1 MNTIT
6 VPAGQDKVIRLGDGD
21 TLENTLIDQT
31 ANGASAR
38 VVVVTGNAST
48 TTIKNV
54 GFKGKPASHFGHF
67 QITAQAHDTN
77 GKIVIEN
84 VYLADPPRNP
94 SNYDTGGMYVH
105 NRHKGDILIK
115 NCNIQNWG
123 NNAIYAADPGMQG
136 GSSAY
141 GRGTVRVENVF
152 SKSNN
157 ISNCRLG
164 SAGSY
169 VKDSVLWADGNAPHA
184 GSAYNERGF
193 WGEFM
198 TTKVLN
204 CDIQATKGS
213 AAIVAIAPHGY
224 QYGEPSVEV
233 DNSRVAGNYVGKHI
247 KEHNVTKNPD
257 TSMPSGV
264 PTSASHAA
272 SGQTGPSGLQPG
284 DDLGKWIKNNVND
297 GGTYKVPSGTYDFTT
312 AVVKKSNFTLTA
324 PEGAT
329 LNASGVEVLEILGDG
344 WTLEGFEFKSEKH
357 NHIELAVKG
366 KNWTVKN
373 CAWGGHR
380 ADNKGYLFSPVST
393 GGTCK
398 VERVFM
404 DVGKDSNRDVWVG
417 YGNTGDLW
425 FDRCYFASGGVYGTH
440 SVVSEAKKSTGTVNF
455 YKSYFYSNNIYDI
468 RTGSV
473 GGVCKVHKC
482 VVVDDINHVPLK
494 SASVKHPRAIWAW
507 YNKVEVRDTDVWS
520 NAPEYTVDA
529 FDGGTHG
536 PVAAGSIE
544 MIGGNVKAPKKF
556 LGNVTTKN
564 VGSNPSTDP
573 PSGVPTSVNSAIKS
587 YRPEPH
593 INYTAD
599 GLTVHF
605 DGSDTT
611 SPGGRITEYDWD
623 IGGSVA
629 TGVKT
634 TYTFQ
639 KAGTYTVK
647 LTATDLNGDSGTTT
661 TQVEV
666 KKPKPKP
673 GNPVADFT
681 VKTDGLVAHLNGSKS
696 HEPNGSVQKYKW
708 TISGNNYHGKT
719 LTHKFKAPGTYQVAL
734 EVTDPRGVTDTTVKK
749 VTVKRKPQCNC
760 SLPRWLCKWL
770 GLC

>member
-344 WTLEGFEFKSEKH
+344 WTLEGFEFKSEAQPHRTRRKGE
-357 NHIELAVKG
+357 ELDGEELRLGRAP
-366 KNWTVKN
+366 
-373 CAWGGHR
+373 GGQQ
-380 ADNKGYLFSPVST
+380 GVS
-393 GGTCK
+393 
-398 VERVFM
+398 VLPRVYR
-404 DVGKDSNRDVWVG
+404 RDVQSRARLHGRGEGLEPRRVG
-417 YGNTGDLW
+417 RLREHRGPVVRPVLLRVWRRLRHALGRLGSEEVHRDGELLQVVLLQQQHLRHS
-425 FDRCYFASGGVYGTH
+425 DRERRWGVQGPQVRRRGRH
-440 SVVSEAKKSTGTVNF
+440 Q
-455 YKSYFYSNNIYDI
+455 
-468 RTGSV
+468 
-473 GGVCKVHKC
+473 
-482 VVVDDINHVPLK
+482 
-494 SASVKHPRAIWAW
+494 PRAAEIR
-507 YNKVEVRDTDVWS
+507 VGE
-520 NAPEYTVDA
+520 APEGD
-529 FDGGTHG
+529 
-536 PVAAGSIE
+536 
-544 MIGGNVKAPKKF
+544 M
-556 LGNVTTKN
+556 
-564 VGSNPSTDP
+564 
-573 PSGVPTSVNSAIKS
+573 GVVQQGRSA
-587 YRPEPH
+587 RH
-593 INYTAD
+593 
-599 GLTVHF
+599 
-605 DGSDTT
+605 
-611 SPGGRITEYDWD
+611 
-623 IGGSVA
+623 
-629 TGVKT
+629 
-634 TYTFQ
+634 
-639 KAGTYTVK
+639 
-647 LTATDLNGDSGTTT
+647 
-661 TQVEV
+661 
-666 KKPKPKP
+666 
-673 GNPVADFT
+673 
-681 VKTDGLVAHLNGSKS
+681 
-696 HEPNGSVQKYKW
+696 
-708 TISGNNYHGKT
+708 
-719 LTHKFKAPGTYQVAL
+719 
-734 EVTDPRGVTDTTVKK
+734 
-749 VTVKRKPQCNC
+749 
-760 SLPRWLCKWL
+760 
-770 GLC
+770 